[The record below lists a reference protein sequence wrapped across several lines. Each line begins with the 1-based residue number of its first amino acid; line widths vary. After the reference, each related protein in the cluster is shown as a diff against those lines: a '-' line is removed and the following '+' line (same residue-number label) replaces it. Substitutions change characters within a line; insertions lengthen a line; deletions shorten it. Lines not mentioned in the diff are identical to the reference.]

1 MSDGTTEARVAA
13 RWWAD
18 CLTAD
23 DSPRTGDAMNEA
35 FVMFAR
41 SKRRQTITLEQVETF
56 RSLLEQAI
64 LTYVREEWRGWDNA
78 VENGPEFGSALRA
91 IGVDYGPDPIL
102 RDTLDAAGIRSGPS
116 GPLPLK
122 TTMLIDPGSVRVGLG
137 YNAPMVELPLDTP

>member
-18 CLTAD
+18 RLTAD

-41 SKRRQTITLEQVETF
+41 SKRRQTITSEQVETF
-56 RSLLEQAI
+56 RSHLEQAI

-78 VENGPEFGSALRA
+78 VEKGSAWATTRPWLNCRWTR
-91 IGVDYGPDPIL
+91 
-102 RDTLDAAGIRSGPS
+102 RDL
-116 GPLPLK
+116 
-122 TTMLIDPGSVRVGLG
+122 V
-137 YNAPMVELPLDTP
+137 